1 VCVRGST
8 YGAAVATDWT
18 SPWKLCQTAPVL
30 DVACARVF
38 SISKIIRIA
47 LLALL
52 AALEGGLARAA
63 DDHDV
68 ASAIRRL
75 LAQVEEQSPRS
86 AETGREY
93 QTLHALYAS
102 RDFSPLWGDG
112 LAPSRQA
119 TELLQTLR
127 TAGTYGLRPADYEEG
142 LIPDSLSGSA
152 PDDPGQT
159 QGRAR
164 FDVALSATAVR
175 FITHLHY
182 GRVDPRAAGFDFD
195 RTHSE
200 LDLGVLLEQLA
211 TTQDVGRVISSV
223 EPQFFHYRLLKQTL
237 GGYRAL
243 ARDSTLWRLP
253 ALQQRS
259 IKPGEP
265 YAGAAQV
272 RKLLHAL
279 GDLPEDA
286 LSTSTDLTLDP
297 VLVAA
302 LQRFQE
308 RHGLTADG
316 ALGQATFMALTVP
329 LAQRVRQIEL
339 TLERWRWLPAF
350 TSPPIIVNIPQFR
363 LFAFQSTQ
371 DRKAEILQMDVIV
384 GRTYPGLHTPVFAAD
399 MKYVIFRPYWDVPS
413 SIAQR
418 EMLPEIRANPDYLQ
432 KQHLEIVGGSD
443 DSTAA
448 LPPTPENLRALASG
462 ALRLRQQPGADNAL
476 GLIKFMLPN
485 AYNVYLHSTPAHRL
499 FSESRRAFSH
509 GCIRVSDPVAL
520 AAYVLRDAP
529 GSWTPGAITA
539 AMNGPTT
546 LRVNLSKPIRV
557 MILYGTALAT
567 EAGTILY
574 FDDIYGHDRKLETLL
589 HLPPAT

>member
-1 VCVRGST
+1 M
-8 YGAAVATDWT
+8 
-18 SPWKLCQTAPVL
+18 
-30 DVACARVF
+30 CARAL
-38 SISKIIRIA
+38 SLSKIIRIA

-52 AALEGGLARAA
+52 AALGGGVVRAA
-63 DDHDV
+63 DDQAV
-68 ASAIRRL
+68 AWAIRSL
-75 LAQVEEQSPRS
+75 LAQAETPSPRIP
-86 AETGREY
+86 ETGREE
-93 QTLHALYAS
+93 QTLRALYAS
-102 RDFSPLWGDG
+102 RDFRPLWGDG

-119 TELLQTLR
+119 TALLQTLH
-127 TAGTYGLRPADYEEG
+127 TADTYGLRPADYEGG
-142 LIPDSLSGSA
+142 LVADSLSGSA

-159 QGRAR
+159 QRGAR
-164 FDVALSATAVR
+164 FDVALSATIVR

-182 GRVDPRAAGFDFD
+182 GRVDPRTAGFDFD

-211 TTQDVGRVISSV
+211 STQDVGRVISSV
-223 EPQFFHYRLLKQTL
+223 EPQFYHYRLLKQTL

-253 ALQQRS
+253 AFQQRS
-259 IKPGEP
+259 IKPGEL
-265 YAGAAQV
+265 YAGASQM
-272 RKLLHAL
+272 RNLLHAL
-279 GDLPEDA
+279 GDLPDDA
-286 LSTSTDLTLDP
+286 VSTSTEFTLDP
-297 VLVAA
+297 ALVAA

-308 RHGLTADG
+308 RHGLTPDG
-316 ALGQATFMALTVP
+316 AIGQATFVALTVP

-418 EMLPEIRANPDYLQ
+418 EMLPEIRANPGYLQ
-432 KQHLEIVGGSD
+432 KQHLEIVRGSD

-448 LPPTPENLRALASG
+448 LPPTPENLRALDSG

-520 AAYVLRDAP
+520 AAYVLRDAS
-529 GSWTPGAITA
+529 GSWTPDAITA

-574 FDDIYGHDRKLETLL
+574 FDDIYGHDRKLERLL